1 MPNHA
6 GNGFWRWMGAGWA
19 WVRSTQ
25 LCLNMT
31 WRGSISADPA
41 RPIQREIDP
50 IVLKHDMEG
59 VD

>member
-6 GNGFWRWMGAGWA
+6 GNGSPRWMGLGEIHPIVLKHDMDGW
-19 WVRSTQ
+19 
-25 LCLNMT
+25 
-31 WRGSISADPA
+31 ISP